1 MAFFAKGQCC
11 PICSQSFLANSAK
24 YHIKACAR
32 QTLAQLDTCSSC
44 GRLVRK
50 EDLKEH
56 AARCRARGA
65 EAASEG
71 SEGLR
76 KTWQE
81 KGKVLRV
88 TLAKI
93 EAGEIGSLD
102 PRGFFLCSICG
113 QQGLGLTEVLSHEEA
128 CRQRLSTD
136 GHVSRPDAMTSVDAS
151 AGEDGGLPVSL
162 AQAFADLK
170 QEILKVAADEAES
183 SCLLALSIDR
193 LRDVAR
199 NACFLEEKKYRRLR
213 LSNPAVA
220 EAIGRWQSSIR
231 MLEAVGFESVM
242 HTSKTGTDPEPHL
255 MLPCQLAEST
265 LQVFL
270 DILDGKQVAQP
281 DTAASTTSAVLEE
294 CCYCHRKFRFD
305 RIAKH
310 ETRCPESKPRTA
322 KFDAARKLLGGTPGE
337 HHIPDVRELLGRREG
352 GLGSTKLPPLVM
364 KHHNGDGT
372 GAFTDLHECNRCKRR
387 FSAEALEKHAKR
399 CNAPLA
405 RTSEVD
411 RPHVRPLGAESEAAR
426 RSTPRASRPSSASSA
441 ASRSRDPK
449 LPRDGRD
456 SNPKPRPEAKP
467 ERTST
472 PSRAERTST
481 PSRAERTSTPSRAER
496 TSTPSRATRADRPTS
511 SRATPSLPSLSRA
524 EPREPRE
531 AHAEP
536 VKASSAYP
544 LPAPSAKQDFQG
556 QPSYDQLEIDVADW
570 LDT

>member
-1 MAFFAKGQCC
+1 
-11 PICSQSFLANSAK
+11 
-24 YHIKACAR
+24 
-32 QTLAQLDTCSSC
+32 
-44 GRLVRK
+44 
-50 EDLKEH
+50 
-56 AARCRARGA
+56 
-65 EAASEG
+65 
-71 SEGLR
+71 
-76 KTWQE
+76 
-81 KGKVLRV
+81 
-88 TLAKI
+88 
-93 EAGEIGSLD
+93 
-102 PRGFFLCSICG
+102 
-113 QQGLGLTEVLSHEEA
+113 
-128 CRQRLSTD
+128 
-136 GHVSRPDAMTSVDAS
+136 
-151 AGEDGGLPVSL
+151 
-162 AQAFADLK
+162 
-170 QEILKVAADEAES
+170 
-183 SCLLALSIDR
+183 
-193 LRDVAR
+193 
-199 NACFLEEKKYRRLR
+199 
-213 LSNPAVA
+213 
-220 EAIGRWQSSIR
+220 
-231 MLEAVGFESVM
+231 
-242 HTSKTGTDPEPHL
+242 
-255 MLPCQLAEST
+255 MLPCQLGEHFAGAPPRDSSFRQKGLHVT
-265 LQVFL
+265 KVFL
-270 DILDGKQVAQP
+270 DILDGKQVTQP

-322 KFDAARKLLGGTPGE
+322 KFDAARKLLGETPGE

-496 TSTPSRATRADRPTS
+496 TSTPSRAERTADRPTS
-511 SRATPSLPSLSRA
+511 SRATASLPSLSRA
-524 EPREPRE
+524 EPR
-531 AHAEP
+531 
-536 VKASSAYP
+536 
-544 LPAPSAKQDFQG
+544 AP
-556 QPSYDQLEIDVADW
+556 
-570 LDT
+570 